1 MMARSVFCVLSL
13 CALAAVAADEPL
25 QVEGHSGTVSF
36 VSTTN
41 MIGIEIAGRSN
52 SVTSSAEAITTD
64 DQLIFRRMEALV
76 PVASLAT
83 GMKVRDEHMRKYIFR
98 TLDGKEPDLRF
109 SADTVTCAAAGSHEY
124 SCPLKGSLS
133 IRGVAKPVE
142 LTMKVKEEGGS
153 FRASTDTVV
162 KLSTYSIERPS
173 QFGVKP
179 ADDVKVHIE
188 LNGKARPAASTAGPL
203 Q

>member
-98 TLDGKEPDLRF
+98 TPDGKEPDLRF

-133 IRGVAKPVE
+133 IRGVARPVE